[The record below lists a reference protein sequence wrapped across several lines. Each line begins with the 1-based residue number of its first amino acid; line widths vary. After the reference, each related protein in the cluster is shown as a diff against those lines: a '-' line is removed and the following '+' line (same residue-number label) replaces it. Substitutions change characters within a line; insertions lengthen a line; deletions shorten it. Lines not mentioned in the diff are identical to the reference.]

1 MEKNNG
7 KHIRTKFSCKEFT
20 LNNVSFTITAGF
32 NVGMNGQNDASKTTN
47 LMLIINIIRKNSG
60 EINVFGKDNIE
71 HEE

>member
-1 MEKNNG
+1 
-7 KHIRTKFSCKEFT
+7 
-20 LNNVSFTITAGF
+20 LFTITAGF
-32 NVGMNGQNDASKTTN
+32 NVGMNGQNDASNTTN